1 MGVSYSE
8 PVCQSAY
15 DNDLKGL
22 KEMIAKSN
30 KHVNVQDNDTGDTPL
45 ISASRKG
52 HMRTIKY
59 LLGQDANV
67 NIKNKQER
75 TCLHYAVRAR
85 FSFLDYVLIIILMP
99 VLLLGYLIMLSKSKH
114 NETVV
119 RTLLKAGVN
128 VNAKDYK
135 GNTALHYAC
144 EMKNQ
149 RVIPVLLEA
158 SADPGIKNKN
168 HESALDIAQRLN
180 FSKIIQMIQK
190 ST

>member
-128 VNAKDYK
+128 VNAKDY
-135 GNTALHYAC
+135 
-144 EMKNQ
+144 
-149 RVIPVLLEA
+149 
-158 SADPGIKNKN
+158 N